1 MQDARPSC
9 WLPSGAAKG
18 LRKGGWFLQTLEYT
32 APKTLKDAITLLAQK
47 GDAARPL
54 AGGTDVLVQLRV
66 GRRPQVN
73 TLVDLKNIPE
83 LTRLSYDPREGL
95 YLGAA
100 VACCHVYE
108 DATVRRMYPGLI
120 DAAEL
125 IGSVQIQGRASV
137 GGNVCNA
144 APSGD
149 TIPALIALSA
159 TCSIAGPNG
168 TRSVPME
175 QFCTAPGRNLLQNGE
190 ILVAVRIPAPA
201 PNSGAA
207 YLRFIPRNEMDIAVA
222 GVGASVVLDSA
233 KQRITSARVAL
244 ASVAPTPL
252 FVTAAGQA
260 LAGKAVT
267 DEAAIQAA
275 ADAAVAA
282 ARPITDM
289 RGTIEFRKQ
298 LVGVLTRRTLHI
310 AIQRARGA

>member
-1 MQDARPSC
+1 M
-9 WLPSGAAKG
+9 
-18 LRKGGWFLQTLEYT
+18 QTLEYT
-32 APKTLKDAITLLAQK
+32 APKTLKDAVTLLAQK

-100 VACCHVYE
+100 VQCCAVYE

-149 TIPALIALSA
+149 TIPVLIALGA
-159 TCSIAGPNG
+159 TCSVAGPNG

-175 QFCTAPGRNLLQNGE
+175 QFCTAPGRTVLQNGE
-190 ILVAVRIPAPA
+190 ILVAVRIPPPA

-222 GVGASVVLDSA
+222 GVGASVVLDNA

-252 FVTAAGQA
+252 FVPAAGQA

-275 ADAAVAA
+275 AAAAVAA

-289 RGTIEFRKQ
+289 RGTIEFRRQ
-298 LVGVLTRRTLHI
+298 LVGVLTRRTLNI